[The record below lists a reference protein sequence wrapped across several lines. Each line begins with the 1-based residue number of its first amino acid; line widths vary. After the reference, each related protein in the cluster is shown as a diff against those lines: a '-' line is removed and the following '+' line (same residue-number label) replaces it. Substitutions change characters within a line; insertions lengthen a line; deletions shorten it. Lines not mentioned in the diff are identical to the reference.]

1 MFSSHYIYYVLI
13 DTKIFFVV
21 VVIIDQTVHNGTGTS
36 SVGFKD
42 GIEDGPLLTLG
53 LVGSLLKL
61 GIADVDGA
69 SLIDG
74 VLVGIPVT
82 EGTID
87 TDGTKLRDGWLDTDG
102 DNVDGASESGVG
114 TKLGNVE
121 GAPVILLQKLPSPR

>member
-1 MFSSHYIYYVLI
+1 LI
-13 DTKIFFVV
+13 RRFFFVV
-21 VVIIDQTVHNGTGTS
+21 VVIMDQRVHNGTTA